1 LIIPAPVK
9 FLSTLQEPGVGFP
22 FTATLG
28 FLFTVTLGFLFTI
41 ALGFQLTI
49 SMPTKSFARVSAAVL
64 GLALVLALVPGLDS
78 AEKPR
83 ASLMRHV
90 KQPGLFLTS
99 IFPWLGHEIQNSPF
113 PNEYSSKLSQ
123 GRVRP
128 TNDTGTTKP
137 GGGD

>member
-1 LIIPAPVK
+1 
-9 FLSTLQEPGVGFP
+9 
-22 FTATLG
+22 
-28 FLFTVTLGFLFTI
+28 
-41 ALGFQLTI
+41 
-49 SMPTKSFARVSAAVL
+49 MPTKSFARVSAAVL

-99 IFPWLGHEIQNSPF
+99 IFPWLGQEMGAIVLSTTIPLT
-113 PNEYSSKLSQ
+113 SSK
-123 GRVRP
+123 GRKKP
-128 TNDTGTTKP
+128 TDVLPIQKP

>member
-49 SMPTKSFARVSAAVL
+49 SIKSITVGIAPIFNILCMLKDFLFS
-64 GLALVLALVPGLDS
+64 S
-78 AEKPR
+78 I
-83 ASLMRHV
+83 RH
-90 KQPGLFLTS
+90 
-99 IFPWLGHEIQNSPF
+99 
-113 PNEYSSKLSQ
+113 Y
-123 GRVRP
+123 
-128 TNDTGTTKP
+128 
-137 GGGD
+137 